1 MYLRLNKEIQ
11 IVSFNVPYPPD
22 YGGVIDVFY
31 KIKSLHQLGFEII
44 LHTFEYG
51 RSEQPELEKYCKK
64 VYYYK
69 RKRSVFYLFSR
80 LPFIIISR
88 KNKTLLNNLL
98 KHQGTILFEGIH
110 TTYWLHRN
118 ALRNRH
124 IIVRTHNIEYLY
136 YQGLAITE
144 KNIFRR
150 IYFML
155 ESSKLRKYEVETLA
169 NANHIVAISP
179 NDFAF
184 FKQYLNPVKLVYPF
198 HGNDE
203 ITSKTGKG
211 NYILIHGD
219 LSVPENIQSIEW
231 LIENVIA
238 EVKHP
243 FVVAGKNPARSLQK
257 LIALYKHVK
266 LISNPSETEMDDL
279 IAHAHINLIHSF
291 HPQGMKLKLLNSLYK
306 GRFVI
311 VNPEVIDNTGIEKSC
326 YIAYQKE
333 DYIIYITMLMDKT
346 FDEKLLQERKELLA
360 SCSMLVQANRIA
372 QLL

>member
-1 MYLRLNKEIQ
+1 MNKELQ

-31 KIKSLHQLGFEII
+31 KIKSLHKLGFDII

-69 RKRSVFYLFSR
+69 RKRSALFLFSR
-80 LPFIIISR
+80 LPFIVISR
-88 KNKTLLNNLL
+88 KNKELLKNLL
-98 KHQGTILFEGIH
+98 KHESTILFEGIH

-118 ALRNRH
+118 AFKNH
-124 IIVRTHNIEYLY
+124 HTIVRTHNIEYLY
-136 YQGLAITE
+136 YQGLAVTE

-150 IYFML
+150 IYFLL
-155 ESSKLRKYEVETLA
+155 ESSKLRKYEIETLA
-169 NANHIVAISP
+169 NANYIVAISP

-184 FKQYLNPVKLVYPF
+184 FKQYLNPVQLVYPF

-203 ITSKTGKG
+203 IISKTGKG

-219 LSVPENIQSIEW
+219 LSVPENIYSIEW

-243 FVVAGKNPARSLQK
+243 FVIAGKNPVKSLKK
-257 LIALYKHVK
+257 LIAQFKHVK
-266 LISNPSETEMDDL
+266 LIANPSEQEMNDL
-279 IAHAHINLIHSF
+279 IANAHINLIHSF

-311 VNPEVIDNTGIEKSC
+311 VNKEVIDNTGIEKAC
-326 YIAYQKE
+326 YIAHQRE
-333 DYIIYITMLMDKT
+333 DYIIYSTILMDKA
-346 FDEKLLQERKELLA
+346 FDEKLLQQRKELLA
-360 SCSMLVQANRIA
+360 NCSMLVQANRIA